1 MKNDVCCNQLHC
13 DPWVASSLL
22 QKSIRRDLPDLAAQ
36 AAAKYAAIRGRDV
49 WRRLVTIAYEDVGCG
64 DLEVVNRLV
73 ALASD
78 PAEIKR
84 CGGHVAAASQV
95 ARELALAPKD
105 RSADYLLSVLR
116 APFGRYRASAAGGVT
131 GNELHWLSE
140 VAASWAELGVGS
152 WPKAYWSP
160 PPLDAMARAIG
171 DLSDPVVIE
180 PACVAARFTR
190 YPFVLLIPML
200 AARAKLAQRT
210 IRRDRVPCA
219 GEVLGIPLF
228 GLDVHT
234 RVGRRAVRELPKH
247 SRAVRALLARNAPDR
262 VWYDASANAVFH
274 AESALVGSHLDWE
287 LGRELR
293 AGGISAD
300 FMALG
305 ISRDPGLQLIAAVK
319 DDLPTLN
326 HLRQELFLA
335 HELAL
340 R

>member
-1 MKNDVCCNQLHC
+1 
-13 DPWVASSLL
+13 
-22 QKSIRRDLPDLAAQ
+22 
-36 AAAKYAAIRGRDV
+36 
-49 WRRLVTIAYEDVGCG
+49 
-64 DLEVVNRLV
+64 
-73 ALASD
+73 
-78 PAEIKR
+78 
-84 CGGHVAAASQV
+84 
-95 ARELALAPKD
+95 
-105 RSADYLLSVLR
+105 
-116 APFGRYRASAAGGVT
+116 
-131 GNELHWLSE
+131 
-140 VAASWAELGVGS
+140 
-152 WPKAYWSP
+152 
-160 PPLDAMARAIG
+160 
-171 DLSDPVVIE
+171 
-180 PACVAARFTR
+180 
-190 YPFVLLIPML
+190 ML

-274 AESALVGSHLDWE
+274 AESALVGSHMDWE

-300 FMALG
+300 FMALA
-305 ISRDPGLQLIAAVK
+305 ISRDTGLQLIAAVK